1 MVPSHIVGMSQAC
14 RMGQS
19 RTCKSALSTMPMFR
33 ALIGFFFSLLG
44 FLQQFD
50 QIMRGA
56 LRFGSFGNHVVTLQ
70 WITLRFPGRYI
81 DVPGKAFCCDIMVEN
96 EDAGRHLY
104 RGLIF
109 GKKRLLPN
117 VYNLSFSWLEDPL
130 DNPFC
135 HRFTPR

>member
-1 MVPSHIVGMSQAC
+1 
-14 RMGQS
+14 
-19 RTCKSALSTMPMFR
+19 MFR

-50 QIMRGA
+50 QIMRGV

-70 WITLRFPGRYI
+70 WITLRFPGRNI

-109 GKKRLLPN
+109 GKNAFYPMFTTWVFLGLKILLTILSVIVLLPGKRTSMA
-117 VYNLSFSWLEDPL
+117 LIIF
-130 DNPFC
+130 
-135 HRFTPR
+135 